1 MARHYSTKDFFRHVP
16 NALLKRYFDA
26 KGVLAGFNYG
36 AMTEA
41 KIDPLFDAWKVL
53 PDAQRNAMDVEFRD
67 IFELGCEKGFR
78 AIMDEAQW
86 HFEQGTDPNAYSV
99 FVDQLAALTNHYER
113 AMVAF
118 LDHAGFWKG
127 ATLFYHA
134 DTLTYWRKRKNLG
147 HPAAAVDAASLT
159 QLEGL
164 ISSYFHN
171 TEGRGK
177 NCVVEPFRRDTLDYF
192 FAYPEDY
199 SQNSPEWD
207 SAGFAI
213 RPHNPAFEV
222 IFVYSQSEGSL
233 DLNCRGSKKAT
244 EPLQSMFTTAILKLP
259 KLPPDPKDQ
268 RIYDLAPLMQR
279 NFAFSRDL
287 ASGIDKVAVKKL
299 RLSARFKKGERINL
313 EADTTTNAKAVYDL
327 LDRVGPS
334 LPLHQYN
341 VTQADLAVTMAAV
354 GEKPARTVTVSVS
367 FPNSCSLKYDA
378 LDLNLRKMLSDSGIE
393 PMEPTVPDTAA
404 TATAAPTPLPAAV
417 PAA

>member
-1 MARHYSTKDFFRHVP
+1 
-16 NALLKRYFDA
+16 
-26 KGVLAGFNYG
+26 
-36 AMTEA
+36 
-41 KIDPLFDAWKVL
+41 
-53 PDAQRNAMDVEFRD
+53 MDVEFRD

-78 AIMDEAQW
+78 AILDEAQW
-86 HFEQGTDPNAYSV
+86 HFDQGTDPNAYGV
-99 FVDQLAALTNHYER
+99 FVDQLSALTNHYER

-118 LDHAGFWKG
+118 LDHSEFWKG

-147 HPAAAVDAASLT
+147 HPVAAVDAASLT
-159 QLEGL
+159 QLAQL

-177 NCVVEPFRRDTLDYF
+177 NCMVEPFRRDTRDYF

-279 NFAFSRDL
+279 NFAFIYDL

-299 RLSARFKKGERINL
+299 RLSARFNKGERILL
-313 EADTTTNAKAVYDL
+313 EADTTFN
-327 LDRVGPS
+327 
-334 LPLHQYN
+334 
-341 VTQADLAVTMAAV
+341 
-354 GEKPARTVTVSVS
+354 
-367 FPNSCSLKYDA
+367 LKF
-378 LDLNLRKMLSDSGIE
+378 LKMSQ
-393 PMEPTVPDTAA
+393 
-404 TATAAPTPLPAAV
+404 
-417 PAA
+417 